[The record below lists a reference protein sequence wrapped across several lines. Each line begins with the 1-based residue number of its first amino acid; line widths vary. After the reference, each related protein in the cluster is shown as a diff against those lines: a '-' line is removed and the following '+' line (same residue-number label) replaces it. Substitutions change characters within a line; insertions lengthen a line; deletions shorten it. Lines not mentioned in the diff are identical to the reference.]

1 VTSKPAESNDPPGQA
16 LRAMPPA
23 APPRAAAP
31 QSSARFAALV
41 GLGIFT
47 SRVAGLVRERAF
59 AHFFGNS
66 WVADAVKAAFRI
78 PNLLQ
83 NLFGEGVLSA
93 SFIPVYARLLAE
105 RDEQEARRVAGAV
118 AAALGL
124 AMSALVLLGMLATP
138 WLIDLVAPGFEGE
151 RRALTVTLVRV
162 LFPGVA
168 LLVMSAWCL
177 GILNSH
183 RRFFLS
189 YAAPVLWNAVI
200 IAVMLA
206 VGPQRAADSLAVWV
220 AGAAV
225 VGSAAQLGVQLPRTL
240 RLAGHVPLELGVRDP
255 SVQTVFR
262 NFAPAFVSRG
272 VLQISAY
279 VDQLLASL
287 LPLGAVAALG
297 YAQTL
302 YTLPVSLF
310 GMSIS
315 AAELPLMSSALGSHD
330 EIAGLL
336 RARLEAAMRRVAFF
350 IVPSAMAFA
359 VLGDVIAA
367 AIYRTGRFGDDDVL
381 YVWGILAGS
390 AVGLLA
396 STLARLFAATFYA
409 LRDTRTPLRFA
420 CVRLAATVVLGIA
433 FAFPFPRLVGIE
445 PRWGAA
451 GLTLSAGLAGW
462 LELALLRRALVVRI
476 GRAHLA
482 SGLLAK
488 LWGAAGASAAAAL
501 AIERVAAPAHPVLVA
516 AAVLGP
522 YGALYLGGTLALG
535 IPEARALVARAGA
548 RLAAWR

>member
-1 VTSKPAESNDPPGQA
+1 MSAEPDVPSA
-16 LRAMPPA
+16 PPA
-23 APPRAAAP
+23 AAPPLP
-31 QSSARFAALV
+31 GSARFAALV
-41 GLGIFT
+41 ALGIFA
-47 SRVAGLVRERAF
+47 SRLAGLVRERAF
-59 AHFFGNS
+59 AHYFGNS
-66 WVADAVKAAFRI
+66 DVADAVKAAFRI

-105 RDEQEARRVAGAV
+105 RDEGEARRVAGAV
-118 AAALGL
+118 GAALAL

-151 RRALTVTLVRV
+151 RRALTIVLVRV

-200 IAVMLA
+200 IAAMLVA
-206 VGPQRAADSLAVWV
+206 GSRRAAAELAVWV
-220 AGAAV
+220 AWAAL
-225 VGSAAQLGVQLPRTL
+225 VGSAAQLAVQLPRTL
-240 RLAGHVPLELGVRDP
+240 RLAGRLPLGLGARDP
-255 SVQTVFR
+255 AVQTVFR

-279 VDQLLASL
+279 VDQILASL

-315 AAELPLMSSALGSHD
+315 AAELPFMSSALGSEG
-330 EIAGLL
+330 EIATAL

-350 IVPSAMAFA
+350 IVPSAVAFVA
-359 VLGDVIAA
+359 LGDVIAA
-367 AIYRTGRFGDDDVL
+367 AIYRTGRFGPDDVV

-390 AVGLLA
+390 SVGLLA
-396 STLARLFAATFYA
+396 STLARLFAATYYA
-409 LRDTRTPLRFA
+409 LRDTRTPMRFA
-420 CVRLAATVVLGIA
+420 CVRLAATVGLGIL
-433 FAFPFPRLVGIE
+433 FAFPLPRLLGLE

-462 LELALLRRALVVRI
+462 LELALLRRTLARRI

-482 SGLLAK
+482 RGDVAR
-488 LWGAAGASAAAAL
+488 LWAAAAASAAVAL
-501 AIERVAAPAHPVLVA
+501 ALERAASAAHPVIA
-516 AAVLGP
+516 AVVVLGP
-522 YGALYLGGTLALG
+522 FGALYLGATLLLG
-535 IPEARALVARAGA
+535 VPEARALATRVQS
-548 RLAAWR
+548 RLALRRA

>member
-1 VTSKPAESNDPPGQA
+1 VSADGRGEPIETARTVGV
-16 LRAMPPA
+16 PA
-23 APPRAAAP
+23 AAVPHAQA
-31 QSSARFAALV
+31 SARFAVLV
-41 GLGIFT
+41 ALGIFA
-47 SRVAGLVRERAF
+47 SRLTGLVRERAF

-66 WVADAVKAAFRI
+66 EVADALKAAFRI

-93 SFIPVYARLLAE
+93 SFIPVYARLLAQ
-105 RDEQEARRVAGAV
+105 RDEHAARVVAGTV

-124 AMSALVLLGMLATP
+124 AMSALVLVGELATP

-151 RRALTVTLVRV
+151 RRALTIVLVQV

-189 YAAPVLWNAVI
+189 YAAPVMWNAVI
-200 IAVMLA
+200 IAALLLFGGTTGASELA
-206 VGPQRAADSLAVWV
+206 VRV
-220 AGAAV
+220 AWAAV
-225 VGSAAQLGVQLPRTL
+225 VGSAAQLAVQLPRTL
-240 RLAGHVPLELGVRDP
+240 RLAGRLPLGIGARDAAVR
-255 SVQTVFR
+255 TVFR
-262 NFAPAFVSRG
+262 NFTPAFVSRG

-279 VDQLLASL
+279 LDQVLASL
-287 LPLGAVAALG
+287 LPFGAVAALG

-310 GMSIS
+310 GMSVT
-315 AAELPLMSSALGSHD
+315 AAELPLMSSALGSD
-330 EIAGLL
+330 AEIAASL

-350 IVPSAMAFA
+350 IVPSAVAFVA
-359 VLGDVIAA
+359 LGDVITA
-367 AIYRTGRFGDDDVL
+367 AIYRTGRFGAGDVA

-396 STLARLFAATFYA
+396 STLARLLAATYYA

-420 CVRLAATVVLGIA
+420 CVRLAATLGLGIL
-433 FAFPFPRLVGIE
+433 FAFPLPRLLGVE

-462 LELALLRRALVVRI
+462 LELILLRRALARRI
-476 GRAHLA
+476 GHPELSR
-482 SGLLAK
+482 GLLAR
-488 LWGAAGASAAAAL
+488 LWAAGAGSAIPAL
-501 AIERVAAPAHPVLVA
+501 LIERSLPAVHPVVVGL
-516 AAVLGP
+516 AVLP
-522 YGALYLGGTLALG
+522 CFAALYLAATLALG
-535 IPEARALVARAGA
+535 IPEARALAAGLRS
-548 RLAAWR
+548 RLAIPRA

>member
-1 VTSKPAESNDPPGQA
+1 MSAEGRGQPVETAQAVGIPAP
-16 LRAMPPA
+16 
-23 APPRAAAP
+23 APPRHA
-31 QSSARFAALV
+31 SARFAVLV
-41 GLGIFT
+41 GLGIFA
-47 SRVAGLVRERAF
+47 SRLAGLVRERAL

-66 WVADAVKAAFRI
+66 EVADALKAAFRI

-105 RDEQEARRVAGAV
+105 RDEREARRVAGTV
-118 AAALGL
+118 GSALAL
-124 AMSALVLLGMLATP
+124 AMSVLVVAGELATP
-138 WLIDLVAPGFEGE
+138 FLIDLVAPGFEGE
-151 RRALTVTLVRV
+151 RRELTIVLVRV

-189 YAAPVLWNAVI
+189 YAAPVIWNAAI
-200 IAVMLA
+200 IAALLVFGRSQGAPELA
-206 VGPQRAADSLAVWV
+206 IRV
-220 AGAAV
+220 AWAAV
-225 VGSAAQLGVQLPRTL
+225 VGSAAQLAAQLPRTL
-240 RLAGHVPLELGVRDP
+240 RLAGRLPIGLEARDAAVR
-255 SVQTVFR
+255 SVFR
-262 NFAPAFVSRG
+262 NFTPAFVSRG

-279 VDQLLASL
+279 VDQVLASL

-310 GMSIS
+310 GMSIT
-315 AAELPLMSSALGSHD
+315 AAELPFMSSALGSES
-330 EIAGLL
+330 EIAVEL

-359 VLGDVIAA
+359 VLGDVITA
-367 AIYRTGRFGDDDVL
+367 AIYRTGRFGADDVL

-420 CVRLAATVVLGIA
+420 CVRLLATLCLGIVFA
-433 FAFPFPRLVGIE
+433 FALPPLLGIE
-445 PRWGAA
+445 ARWGAA

-462 LELALLRRALVVRI
+462 LELALLRRALAQRI
-476 GRAHLA
+476 GPTHLA
-482 SGLLAK
+482 HGLLWR
-488 LWGAAGASAAAAL
+488 LWAAAGLAAAL
-501 AIERVAAPAHPVLVA
+501 ARGIERALPASHPVA
-516 AAVLGP
+516 AALVVLTP
-522 YGALYLGGTLALG
+522 FAALYLSATVAFGNPEALALR
-535 IPEARALVARAGA
+535 ARLRA
-548 RLAAWR
+548 RLAARRA

>member
-1 VTSKPAESNDPPGQA
+1 VSAEGRSQPVE
-16 LRAMPPA
+16 A
-23 APPRAAAP
+23 ARPVAPRA
-31 QSSARFAALV
+31 SHGTARFAALV
-41 GLGIFT
+41 GLGIFA
-47 SRVAGLVRERAF
+47 SRLAGLVRERAL

-66 WVADAVKAAFRI
+66 DVADALKAAFRI

-105 RDEQEARRVAGAV
+105 RDEREARRVAGAV
-118 AAALGL
+118 ASALAL
-124 AMSALVLLGMLATP
+124 AMSVLVLAGELATP
-138 WLIDLVAPGFEGE
+138 FLIDLVAPGFEGE
-151 RRALTVTLVRV
+151 RRALTIQLVRV

-189 YAAPVLWNAVI
+189 YAAPVIWNAAI
-200 IAVMLA
+200 IAALLAFGGTTGASDLA
-206 VGPQRAADSLAVWV
+206 VRV
-220 AGAAV
+220 AWAAV
-225 VGSAAQLGVQLPRTL
+225 VGSAAQLLVQLPRTL
-240 RLAGHVPLELGVRDP
+240 RLAGRLPLGVGARDP
-255 SVQTVFR
+255 AVQSVFR
-262 NFAPAFVSRG
+262 NFTPAFVSRG

-279 VDQLLASL
+279 VDQVLASL

-310 GMSIS
+310 GMSIT
-315 AAELPLMSSALGSHD
+315 AAELPFMSSALGSED
-330 EIAGLL
+330 EIAREL

-359 VLGDVIAA
+359 ALGDVITAA
-367 AIYRTGRFGDDDVL
+367 VYQTGRFGADDVR

-396 STLARLFAATFYA
+396 STLARLFAATYYA

-420 CVRLAATVVLGIA
+420 CVRLAATLALGVL
-433 FAFPFPRLVGIE
+433 FAFEVPPLLGLA

-462 LELALLRRALVVRI
+462 LELALLRRALGRRI
-476 GRAHLA
+476 GRAHLPL
-482 SGLLAK
+482 GLLGK
-488 LWGAAGASAAAAL
+488 LWAAA
-501 AIERVAAPAHPVLVA
+501 VVA
-516 AAVLGP
+516 AAVGRALEHALP
-522 YGALYLGGTLALG
+522 AAHPVITAAAVLTPFAALYVTATFALG
-535 IPEARALVARAGA
+535 VPEARALWARTLSRVAGGRA
-548 RLAAWR
+548 